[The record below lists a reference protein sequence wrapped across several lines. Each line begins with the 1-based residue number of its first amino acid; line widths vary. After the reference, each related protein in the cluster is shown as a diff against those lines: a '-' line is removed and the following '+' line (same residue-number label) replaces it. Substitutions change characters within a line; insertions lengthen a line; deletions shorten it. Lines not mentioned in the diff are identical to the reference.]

1 MALEKPVTANSL
13 GRLRPNDSVSSN
25 GHGSRQS
32 STPIKVLHIINDLSI
47 GGTEIMLYKLLSRVN
62 RSVLEPSVISL
73 NGPGPLG
80 ERIRELGISVQSL
93 EMRASIASAPAFLR
107 LARAA
112 RRISP
117 QLIQGWMYHGNLAAQ
132 FAGAVAPRPV
142 KIAWNIRQSLYS
154 LSDEK
159 PATAKAIRLGARL
172 SSRPAVILNNS
183 QKSVAQHAALGYA
196 TDRMLVIPNG
206 FDADAFV
213 PSNEAR
219 ASVRAEL
226 GVPQDAVLIGRVGR
240 YHHTKDYPT
249 FLRAAALLLQEYPNA
264 QFVAIGKDVNWNN
277 DALRRQVHDLGLV
290 ERIHL
295 LGERLDMP
303 RLTAAFDI
311 AISSSHAEGFP
322 NVIGEAMACGVP
334 CVVTDVGDS
343 GWIVADTGR
352 VIASQESEALASGCR
367 ELIAIGPD
375 RRAELG
381 VMARRR
387 IIDRYSIASVAQ
399 QYESLYCGIVAGVPI
414 HQCIAEELSSLS
426 DHVTVNSFEGLSAS
440 PAPLSQTASSRNAP

>member
-1 MALEKPVTANSL
+1 MALEKPLIANSL
-13 GRLRPNDSVSSN
+13 GHLRPNDRVNSN
-25 GHGSRQS
+25 GNGSRPGQP
-32 STPIKVLHIINDLSI
+32 PIKVLHIINDLSI
-47 GGTEIMLYKLLSRVN
+47 GGTEIMLYKLLSQVN
-62 RSVLEPSVISL
+62 RSVVEPSVISL
-73 NGPGPLG
+73 NGMGPLG
-80 ERIRELGISVQSL
+80 TRITELGISVQSL
-93 EMRASIASAPAFLR
+93 EMRASVTSAPAFLR

-132 FAGAVAPRPV
+132 FAGAMVRRPV
-142 KIAWNIRQSLYS
+142 KVAWNIRQSLYS

-159 PATAKAIRLGARL
+159 PVTAKAIRLGARW
-172 SSRPAVILNNS
+172 SAKPAVILNNS

-196 TDRMLVIPNG
+196 ANRMLVIPNG
-206 FDADAFV
+206 FDTDNFV
-213 PSNEAR
+213 PSAEAR

-226 GVPQDAVLIGRVGR
+226 GVPENAILIGRVGR

-249 FLRAAALLLQEYPNA
+249 FLRAAALVLREYPDT
-264 QFVAIGKDVNWNN
+264 QFVAVGKDVHWNN
-277 DALRRQVHDLGLV
+277 HALRRQVHELGLV

-311 AISSSHAEGFP
+311 AVSSSQAEGFP

-343 GWIVADTGR
+343 GWIVGSTGR
-352 VIASQESEALASGCR
+352 VIAAQNAEALAAGCR
-367 ELIAIGPD
+367 ELIEIGPD

-381 VMARRR
+381 EATRRR
-387 IIDRYSIASVAQ
+387 IIERYSIASVAQ
-399 QYESLYCGIVAGVPI
+399 QYESLYSGMLAGLAP
-414 HQCIAEELSSLS
+414 QDCIPENLSSS
-426 DHVTVNSFEGLSAS
+426 SHQVTAPDFEDAGLPLVEFGRAA
-440 PAPLSQTASSRNAP
+440 APRNAS